1 MNSPWKHFP
10 RKNKNPEQGDTE
22 KERGRVKPGQVK
34 RIALISLIC
43 VLLLGGT
50 VGGILYYRERTQKK
64 VDVFSVGTL
73 NSASWWE
80 DESGLTGTLT
90 SDFVQ
95 SVKMKSG
102 QEVEKIYVKAGDTVK
117 AGDPLVKYNVEEQEL
132 DLQLKELQIK
142 SDTLAIEKMQKE
154 LDKLKNTKTKG
165 SLDGL
170 SANALA
176 SAYHIPGML
185 NVEPVLL
192 AENDTPDQGSEGSG
206 STEKKEDPQDPPAE
220 ASSTEKK
227 EDPSE
232 ASTEKKEDPPEASTE
247 KKEDPSEATTE
258 STSSTGDSEGTTSSE
273 ATTEKS
279 AEKDVPTSR
288 TITSLD
294 QRAKFG
300 SGDGKTEKTPYVFLL
315 VKKEVEATDKES
327 SSEATTQAQ
336 KVWESIDI
344 SGELINTLIEK
355 KIYAVFKE
363 YDSLDAY
370 EKKPGEPSSIITIT
384 PDTKFGETISKKAK
398 YTIDDLNDLLI
409 TISKLTISPSK
420 TSVEAGNSYKFSAS
434 VTGKNVKGLTA
445 KWEVSGNKSK
455 DTVISGG
462 TLWVSSAEKA
472 KKIKITVTVLDKK
485 ASMTMSVKKASKSGG
500 KGSSGG
506 SGGSGSGG
514 SGSGSGGD
522 SDSGSYTAQE
532 LKDAIAEKE
541 EELATAKTELSEA
554 KINYEETKKE
564 VEAATV
570 KAKIA
575 GKVDS
580 ACTLDSL
587 PTDDSPIVVVRA
599 DEGIYVKT
607 QINEMD
613 LETVKV
619 GGTITCTTLDSEEQ
633 YEAVVK
639 EVSDYPVTSNSTY
652 TEGNPNSSFYPI
664 VAYIENAEGLNP
676 GDTVNIKYSSA
687 SMGTSDGKAIYI
699 QKAYVRSDT
708 DGSYVYKD
716 GDKHR
721 LEKQYIRTGKTLN
734 GQYLEILEGITEED
748 YIAFPYGN
756 NVKEGAKTKI
766 SENEENIIY

>member
-64 VDVFSVGTL
+64 VEVFSVGTL

-117 AGDPLVKYNVEEQEL
+117 VGDPLVKYNVEEQEL

-185 NVEPVLL
+185 NVQPVLL
-192 AENDTPDQGSEGSG
+192 AENDTPEQGSGAQEAT
-206 STEKKEDPQDPPAE
+206 TEKKEDPPEE

-227 EDPSE
+227 EDPPEEASSTEKKEDPPE

-247 KKEDPSEATTE
+247 KKEDP
-258 STSSTGDSEGTTSSE
+258 SEGTTSSE

-294 QRAKFG
+294 QRAKLS

-370 EKKPGEPSSIITIT
+370 EKKPGEPSSTITIT
-384 PDTKFGETISKKAK
+384 PNTKFGETISKKAK
-398 YTIDDLNDLLI
+398 YTIKDLKDLLV
-409 TISKLTISPSK
+409 TISKLEITPAK
-420 TSVEAGNSYKFSAS
+420 TSVKTGNSYKFSAK

-455 DTVISGG
+455 DTIISGG
-462 TLWVSSAEKA
+462 TLWVSSTEKA

-485 ASMTMSVKKASKSGG
+485 SSMTMSVKKSSSKSGG

-514 SGSGSGGD
+514 SGSGGD
-522 SDSGSYTAQE
+522 TDSGSYTAQE

-619 GGTITCTTLDSEEQ
+619 GGTIICTTFESGEQ

-639 EVSDYPVTSNSTY
+639 EVSDYPVTSSNTY

-756 NVKEGAKTKI
+756 NVKDGAKTKI